1 MPRVLGALYR
11 AKGEVCP
18 FCPLAWDRS
27 GTAGDFPA
35 FFAPGGQRGL
45 QIRFCEVEN
54 MKHVTATVK
63 KSFALVL
70 ALVLALGM
78 TACGNGES
86 SSSETASSAASSEV
100 SSEAVSSEAASSE
113 AAGEEET
120 AGSKTITL
128 TVVHGDG
135 TSNDITVSTDAEN
148 LRDALEAEGI
158 IAGEDSSHG
167 MFVQTVDGETAD
179 DGEQEW
185 WCLTKG
191 GEMWNYGVDDTE
203 IADGDVYEFTLTV
216 GY

>member
-1 MPRVLGALYR
+1 
-11 AKGEVCP
+11 
-18 FCPLAWDRS
+18 
-27 GTAGDFPA
+27 
-35 FFAPGGQRGL
+35 
-45 QIRFCEVEN
+45 

-86 SSSETASSAASSEV
+86 SSSGAASSAVSSEV
-100 SSEAVSSEAASSE
+100 SSEAVSSEVSEVSSEAASSE
-113 AAGEEET
+113 AAPAESAAGEEET
-120 AGSKTITL
+120 TGSKTITL

-158 IAGEDSSHG
+158 IAGEDNSYG

>member
-1 MPRVLGALYR
+1 
-11 AKGEVCP
+11 
-18 FCPLAWDRS
+18 
-27 GTAGDFPA
+27 
-35 FFAPGGQRGL
+35 
-45 QIRFCEVEN
+45 
-54 MKHVTATVK
+54 MKHVTVTVK

-120 AGSKTITL
+120 AGSKTISL

-158 IAGEDSSHG
+158 IAGEDSSYG

>member
-1 MPRVLGALYR
+1 
-11 AKGEVCP
+11 
-18 FCPLAWDRS
+18 
-27 GTAGDFPA
+27 
-35 FFAPGGQRGL
+35 
-45 QIRFCEVEN
+45 

-63 KSFALVL
+63 KSFALML

-86 SSSETASSAASSEV
+86 SSSETASSAVSSEV
-100 SSEAVSSEAASSE
+100 SSEAVSSEAASSEVASSE

-158 IAGEDSSHG
+158 IAGEDSSYG

>member
-1 MPRVLGALYR
+1 
-11 AKGEVCP
+11 
-18 FCPLAWDRS
+18 
-27 GTAGDFPA
+27 
-35 FFAPGGQRGL
+35 
-45 QIRFCEVEN
+45 

-86 SSSETASSAASSEV
+86 SSSETASSAVSSEV
-100 SSEAVSSEAASSE
+100 SSEAVSSEAVSSEGASSE
-113 AAGEEET
+113 AAPEESAAGEEET
-120 AGSKTITL
+120 TGSKTITL

-158 IAGEDSSHG
+158 IAGEDSSYG

-179 DGEQEW
+179 DGQQEW

>member
-1 MPRVLGALYR
+1 M
-11 AKGEVCP
+11 
-18 FCPLAWDRS
+18 
-27 GTAGDFPA
+27 
-35 FFAPGGQRGL
+35 
-45 QIRFCEVEN
+45 
-54 MKHVTATVK
+54 K

-86 SSSETASSAASSEV
+86 SSSETASSAVSSEV
-100 SSEAVSSEAASSE
+100 SSEAVSSEAVSSEVASSE
-113 AAGEEET
+113 AAPEENAAGEEET
-120 AGSKTITL
+120 TGSKTITL

-158 IAGEDSSHG
+158 IAGEDNSYG

>member
-1 MPRVLGALYR
+1 
-11 AKGEVCP
+11 
-18 FCPLAWDRS
+18 
-27 GTAGDFPA
+27 
-35 FFAPGGQRGL
+35 
-45 QIRFCEVEN
+45 

-63 KSFALVL
+63 KSFALML

-86 SSSETASSAASSEV
+86 SSSETASSAVSSEV
-100 SSEAVSSEAASSE
+100 SSEAVSSEVASSE
-113 AAGEEET
+113 AAPEESAAGEEET
-120 AGSKTITL
+120 TGSKTITL

-158 IAGEDSSHG
+158 IAGEDSSYG

>member
-1 MPRVLGALYR
+1 
-11 AKGEVCP
+11 
-18 FCPLAWDRS
+18 
-27 GTAGDFPA
+27 
-35 FFAPGGQRGL
+35 
-45 QIRFCEVEN
+45 

-86 SSSETASSAASSEV
+86 SSSETASSAVSSEV

-113 AAGEEET
+113 AAPEESAAGEEET
-120 AGSKTITL
+120 TGSKTITL

-158 IAGEDSSHG
+158 IAGEDSSYG

>member
-1 MPRVLGALYR
+1 
-11 AKGEVCP
+11 
-18 FCPLAWDRS
+18 
-27 GTAGDFPA
+27 
-35 FFAPGGQRGL
+35 
-45 QIRFCEVEN
+45 

-86 SSSETASSAASSEV
+86 SSSETASSAVSSEV
-100 SSEAVSSEAASSE
+100 SSEAVSSEAVSSEGASSE
-113 AAGEEET
+113 AAPEENAAGEEET
-120 AGSKTITL
+120 TGSKTITL

-158 IAGEDSSHG
+158 IAGEDSSYG

>member
-1 MPRVLGALYR
+1 
-11 AKGEVCP
+11 
-18 FCPLAWDRS
+18 
-27 GTAGDFPA
+27 
-35 FFAPGGQRGL
+35 
-45 QIRFCEVEN
+45 

-113 AAGEEET
+113 VASSEAAGEEET

-158 IAGEDSSHG
+158 IAGEDSSYG

-179 DGEQEW
+179 DGQQEW

>member
-1 MPRVLGALYR
+1 
-11 AKGEVCP
+11 
-18 FCPLAWDRS
+18 
-27 GTAGDFPA
+27 
-35 FFAPGGQRGL
+35 
-45 QIRFCEVEN
+45 

-86 SSSETASSAASSEV
+86 SSSGAASSAVSSEV
-100 SSEAVSSEAASSE
+100 SSEAVSSEVSEVSSEAASSE
-113 AAGEEET
+113 AAPAESAAGEEET
-120 AGSKTITL
+120 TGSKTITL

-158 IAGEDSSHG
+158 IAGEDSSYG

>member
-1 MPRVLGALYR
+1 
-11 AKGEVCP
+11 
-18 FCPLAWDRS
+18 
-27 GTAGDFPA
+27 
-35 FFAPGGQRGL
+35 
-45 QIRFCEVEN
+45 

-86 SSSETASSAASSEV
+86 SSSETASSAVSSEV

-113 AAGEEET
+113 SAPAESAAGEEET
-120 AGSKTITL
+120 TGSKTITL

-158 IAGEDSSHG
+158 IAGEDSSYG

>member
-1 MPRVLGALYR
+1 
-11 AKGEVCP
+11 
-18 FCPLAWDRS
+18 
-27 GTAGDFPA
+27 
-35 FFAPGGQRGL
+35 
-45 QIRFCEVEN
+45 

-86 SSSETASSAASSEV
+86 SGSETASSAVSSEV
-100 SSEAVSSEAASSE
+100 SSEAVSSEVASSEVASSE

-158 IAGEDSSHG
+158 IAGEDSSYG

>member
-1 MPRVLGALYR
+1 
-11 AKGEVCP
+11 
-18 FCPLAWDRS
+18 
-27 GTAGDFPA
+27 
-35 FFAPGGQRGL
+35 
-45 QIRFCEVEN
+45 

-86 SSSETASSAASSEV
+86 SSSETASSAVSSEV
-100 SSEAVSSEAASSE
+100 SSEAVSSEAVSSEGASSE
-113 AAGEEET
+113 AAPEESAAGEEET
-120 AGSKTITL
+120 TGSKTITL

-158 IAGEDSSHG
+158 IAGEDSSYG

>member
-1 MPRVLGALYR
+1 
-11 AKGEVCP
+11 
-18 FCPLAWDRS
+18 
-27 GTAGDFPA
+27 
-35 FFAPGGQRGL
+35 
-45 QIRFCEVEN
+45 

-86 SSSETASSAASSEV
+86 SSSETASSAVSSEV
-100 SSEAVSSEAASSE
+100 SSEAVSSEAASSEVASSE

-158 IAGEDSSHG
+158 IAGEDSSYG

>member
-1 MPRVLGALYR
+1 
-11 AKGEVCP
+11 
-18 FCPLAWDRS
+18 
-27 GTAGDFPA
+27 
-35 FFAPGGQRGL
+35 
-45 QIRFCEVEN
+45 

-100 SSEAVSSEAASSE
+100 SSEAVSSEAVSSEGASSE
-113 AAGEEET
+113 AAPAESAAGEEET
-120 AGSKTITL
+120 TGSKTITL

-158 IAGEDSSHG
+158 IAGEDSSYG

>member
-1 MPRVLGALYR
+1 
-11 AKGEVCP
+11 
-18 FCPLAWDRS
+18 
-27 GTAGDFPA
+27 
-35 FFAPGGQRGL
+35 
-45 QIRFCEVEN
+45 

-86 SSSETASSAASSEV
+86 SSSGAASSAVSSEV
-100 SSEAVSSEAASSE
+100 SSEAVSSEAVSSEGASSE
-113 AAGEEET
+113 AAPEENAAGEEET
-120 AGSKTITL
+120 TGSKTITL

-158 IAGEDSSHG
+158 IAGEDSSYG

>member
-1 MPRVLGALYR
+1 
-11 AKGEVCP
+11 
-18 FCPLAWDRS
+18 
-27 GTAGDFPA
+27 
-35 FFAPGGQRGL
+35 
-45 QIRFCEVEN
+45 

-86 SSSETASSAASSEV
+86 SSSGAASSAASSEV

-113 AAGEEET
+113 AAPEESAAGEEET

-158 IAGEDSSHG
+158 IAGEDGPYG

>member
-1 MPRVLGALYR
+1 
-11 AKGEVCP
+11 
-18 FCPLAWDRS
+18 
-27 GTAGDFPA
+27 
-35 FFAPGGQRGL
+35 
-45 QIRFCEVEN
+45 

-86 SSSETASSAASSEV
+86 SSSETASSAVSSEV

-113 AAGEEET
+113 AAPAESAAGEEET
-120 AGSKTITL
+120 TGSKTITL

-158 IAGEDSSHG
+158 IAGEDSSYG

-203 IADGDVYEFTLTV
+203 IADGDGDEFTLTV

>member
-1 MPRVLGALYR
+1 
-11 AKGEVCP
+11 
-18 FCPLAWDRS
+18 
-27 GTAGDFPA
+27 
-35 FFAPGGQRGL
+35 
-45 QIRFCEVEN
+45 

-86 SSSETASSAASSEV
+86 SSSETASSAVSSEV

-113 AAGEEET
+113 VASSEAAGEEKT

-135 TSNDITVSTDAEN
+135 TSKDISVTTEAEN

-158 IAGEDSSHG
+158 IAGEDSSYG

>member
-1 MPRVLGALYR
+1 
-11 AKGEVCP
+11 
-18 FCPLAWDRS
+18 
-27 GTAGDFPA
+27 
-35 FFAPGGQRGL
+35 
-45 QIRFCEVEN
+45 

-113 AAGEEET
+113 VASSEAAGEEET

-158 IAGEDSSHG
+158 IAGEDSSYG

-216 GY
+216 VY

>member
-1 MPRVLGALYR
+1 
-11 AKGEVCP
+11 
-18 FCPLAWDRS
+18 
-27 GTAGDFPA
+27 
-35 FFAPGGQRGL
+35 
-45 QIRFCEVEN
+45 

-100 SSEAVSSEAASSE
+100 SSEAASSEAASSE
-113 AAGEEET
+113 AAPEESAAGEEET

-158 IAGEDSSHG
+158 IAGEDSSYG

>member
-1 MPRVLGALYR
+1 
-11 AKGEVCP
+11 
-18 FCPLAWDRS
+18 
-27 GTAGDFPA
+27 
-35 FFAPGGQRGL
+35 
-45 QIRFCEVEN
+45 

-86 SSSETASSAASSEV
+86 SSSETASSAVSSEV
-100 SSEAVSSEAASSE
+100 SSEAVSSEAASSEVASSE

-120 AGSKTITL
+120 AGSKTITV

-158 IAGEDSSHG
+158 IAGEDGPYG

>member
-1 MPRVLGALYR
+1 
-11 AKGEVCP
+11 
-18 FCPLAWDRS
+18 
-27 GTAGDFPA
+27 
-35 FFAPGGQRGL
+35 
-45 QIRFCEVEN
+45 

-86 SSSETASSAASSEV
+86 SSSETASSAVSSEASSEAVSSEV
-100 SSEAVSSEAASSE
+100 SEVSSEAASSE
-113 AAGEEET
+113 AAPAESAAGEET
-120 AGSKTITL
+120 TGSKTITL

-158 IAGEDSSHG
+158 IAGEDSSYG

-191 GEMWNYGVDDTE
+191 GEMWNYGVDDTQIE
-203 IADGDVYEFTLTV
+203 DGDAFEFTLTV

>member
-1 MPRVLGALYR
+1 
-11 AKGEVCP
+11 
-18 FCPLAWDRS
+18 
-27 GTAGDFPA
+27 
-35 FFAPGGQRGL
+35 
-45 QIRFCEVEN
+45 
-54 MKHVTATVK
+54 MKHVTATVR

-100 SSEAVSSEAASSE
+100 SSEAVSSEAASSEVASSE

-158 IAGEDSSHG
+158 IAGEDSSYG

>member
-1 MPRVLGALYR
+1 
-11 AKGEVCP
+11 
-18 FCPLAWDRS
+18 
-27 GTAGDFPA
+27 
-35 FFAPGGQRGL
+35 
-45 QIRFCEVEN
+45 

-86 SSSETASSAASSEV
+86 SSSGAASSAVSSEV

-113 AAGEEET
+113 AAPAESAAEEET

-158 IAGEDSSHG
+158 IAGEDSPYG

>member
-1 MPRVLGALYR
+1 
-11 AKGEVCP
+11 
-18 FCPLAWDRS
+18 
-27 GTAGDFPA
+27 
-35 FFAPGGQRGL
+35 
-45 QIRFCEVEN
+45 

-100 SSEAVSSEAASSE
+100 SSEAVSSEAVSSEVASSE

-120 AGSKTITL
+120 TGSKTITL

-158 IAGEDSSHG
+158 IAGEDSSYG

>member
-1 MPRVLGALYR
+1 
-11 AKGEVCP
+11 
-18 FCPLAWDRS
+18 
-27 GTAGDFPA
+27 
-35 FFAPGGQRGL
+35 
-45 QIRFCEVEN
+45 
-54 MKHVTATVK
+54 MKHVTVTVK

-158 IAGEDSSHG
+158 IAGEDSSYG

>member
-1 MPRVLGALYR
+1 
-11 AKGEVCP
+11 
-18 FCPLAWDRS
+18 
-27 GTAGDFPA
+27 
-35 FFAPGGQRGL
+35 
-45 QIRFCEVEN
+45 

-86 SSSETASSAASSEV
+86 SSSETASSAVSSEV
-100 SSEAVSSEAASSE
+100 SSEAVSSEAASSEVASSE

-135 TSNDITVSTDAEN
+135 TSKDISVTTEAEN

-158 IAGEDSSHG
+158 IAGEDSSYG
-167 MFVQTVDGETAD
+167 MFVQTVDGETVD
-179 DGEQEW
+179 DGNQEW

>member
-1 MPRVLGALYR
+1 
-11 AKGEVCP
+11 
-18 FCPLAWDRS
+18 
-27 GTAGDFPA
+27 
-35 FFAPGGQRGL
+35 
-45 QIRFCEVEN
+45 

-86 SSSETASSAASSEV
+86 SSSETASSAVSSEV
-100 SSEAVSSEAASSE
+100 SSEAVSSEAASSEVASSE

-120 AGSKTITL
+120 AGSKTITV
-128 TVVHGDG
+128 TVVHGGG

-158 IAGEDSSHG
+158 IAGEDSSYG

>member
-1 MPRVLGALYR
+1 
-11 AKGEVCP
+11 
-18 FCPLAWDRS
+18 
-27 GTAGDFPA
+27 
-35 FFAPGGQRGL
+35 
-45 QIRFCEVEN
+45 

-86 SSSETASSAASSEV
+86 SSSGAASSAASSEV
-100 SSEAVSSEAASSE
+100 SSEAVSSEVASSE
-113 AAGEEET
+113 AAPEESAAGEEET
-120 AGSKTITL
+120 TGSKTITL

-158 IAGEDSSHG
+158 IAGEDSSYG

>member
-1 MPRVLGALYR
+1 
-11 AKGEVCP
+11 
-18 FCPLAWDRS
+18 
-27 GTAGDFPA
+27 
-35 FFAPGGQRGL
+35 
-45 QIRFCEVEN
+45 

-86 SSSETASSAASSEV
+86 SSSETASSAVSSEV

-113 AAGEEET
+113 AVSSEAAPEESAAGEEET

-148 LRDALEAEGI
+148 LRDALESEGI
-158 IAGEDSSHG
+158 IAGEDSPYG

>member
-1 MPRVLGALYR
+1 
-11 AKGEVCP
+11 
-18 FCPLAWDRS
+18 
-27 GTAGDFPA
+27 
-35 FFAPGGQRGL
+35 
-45 QIRFCEVEN
+45 

-86 SSSETASSAASSEV
+86 SSSETASSAVSSEV
-100 SSEAVSSEAASSE
+100 SSEAVSSEVASSE
-113 AAGEEET
+113 AAPEESAAGEEET
-120 AGSKTITL
+120 TGSKTITL

-158 IAGEDSSHG
+158 IAGEDSSYG

-179 DGEQEW
+179 DGQQEW

>member
-1 MPRVLGALYR
+1 
-11 AKGEVCP
+11 
-18 FCPLAWDRS
+18 
-27 GTAGDFPA
+27 
-35 FFAPGGQRGL
+35 
-45 QIRFCEVEN
+45 

-86 SSSETASSAASSEV
+86 SGSETASSAASSEV

-113 AAGEEET
+113 VASSEAAGEEET
-120 AGSKTITL
+120 AGSKTITV

-158 IAGEDSSHG
+158 IAGEDSSYG